1 MKDMTIYGSY
11 VSPTE
16 LWNQQPMLHAS
27 ITEQGA
33 TMLYI
38 VHNHNTKTSFS
49 TTDLDPIFNELKS
62 GTMEIVDEI
71 DHTFTISHNSAAILN
86 ECISSLWELVAYKDD
101 LTKEDILTALE
112 SNLHQIDSALT
123 NHNLNQI

>member
-1 MKDMTIYGSY
+1 
-11 VSPTE
+11 
-16 LWNQQPMLHAS
+16 
-27 ITEQGA
+27 
-33 TMLYI
+33 MLYI
-38 VHNHNTKTSFS
+38 VHNHTTGTES
-49 TTDLDPIFNELKS
+49 TMTQSQLEASWPELKS

-71 DHTFTISHNSAAILN
+71 DINYLIPNDSAATLN

>member
-1 MKDMTIYGSY
+1 
-11 VSPTE
+11 
-16 LWNQQPMLHAS
+16 
-27 ITEQGA
+27 
-33 TMLYI
+33 MLYI
-38 VHNHNTKTSFS
+38 VHNSETKTSFT

-62 GTMEIVDEI
+62 GTLEIVDEI
-71 DHTFTISHNSAAILN
+71 DHRFTIPNDSAAILN

-112 SNLHQIDSALT
+112 SNLHQIDSVLT